1 MTGEQWYLGI
11 HSEGSIDDTRKAT
24 LLGEVGYR
32 GITEHPSKEEA
43 RKEGELMLRKL
54 RELDPSVVWAA
65 VYFFS
70 PFRMRQERLSGR
82 THSFE
87 VLYSDELS

>member
-54 RELDPSVVWAA
+54 SVKGGGIVDHCGGRK
-65 VYFFS
+65 VYH
-70 PFRMRQERLSGR
+70 LA
-82 THSFE
+82 
-87 VLYSDELS
+87 